1 MADRTETRIERW
13 KRENRAHLRRYQRT
27 YYRERKRA
35 RLHERLAR
43 VRKQMETA
51 SGDWAK
57 ALALGAKEIALKL
70 DRLRLEERAE
80 KGAA

>member
-13 KRENRAHLRRYQRT
+13 KRENRAHLRRYQRI

-35 RLHERLAR
+35 GLNERLAR

-51 SGDWAK
+51 SGDRAK
-57 ALALGAKEIALKL
+57 AVALEAKEIGLKL
-70 DRLRLEERAE
+70 DRLRLDERAE